1 MQHERA
7 STQPI
12 HDASSPRTQVPSVK
26 VCLVNDNANTRN
38 WGAQATSIALCKLL
52 HNAGGNVERTLP
64 ASRLDEKQSKDYPA
78 IAYLGGHCD
87 RWLSTWPMSRRLN
100 SAFFNRLAQQ
110 LPDVVPAS
118 WEDFDRQ
125 ALRVMQHKALGDI
138 REALG
143 SSDLVVINGE
153 GCIYG
158 NIRHSRML
166 FFIAYLAK
174 HYLGRGTV
182 MVNHSADLR
191 HPNLNR
197 IARHV
202 YPLLD
207 EVVFRETDSALA
219 CSEFCSSTT
228 GADAAYLYVPASV
241 ESWSSR
247 VEEFEPSRPYV
258 CVGGSSSYL
267 RRGETQVKPVAG
279 YVELCRRLL
288 AECDQVVLVAASWQD
303 EHIFQAVKNELGLPL
318 IGMSSP
324 FQQAIDVIGNAGVYI
339 GGRWHSAIFA
349 HAGGTPVVALGAY
362 TPKMQ
367 AFLHDSGQPGTP
379 FDPFEL
385 ATQAPQIAARV
396 RDCLEQGDRLR
407 AVLSDGAR
415 ECARRAWLN
424 VNCVE
429 KMAISRSTPGPEFP

>member
-1 MQHERA
+1 M
-7 STQPI
+7 
-12 HDASSPRTQVPSVK
+12 
-26 VCLVNDNANTRN
+26 NDNSDTRN
-38 WGAQATSIALCKLL
+38 WGAQATSMALCELV
-52 HNAGGNVERTLP
+52 HSAGGNVERTLS
-64 ASRLDEKQSKDYPA
+64 ASRLDEKQGKDYPA
-78 IAYLGGHCD
+78 IAYLAGYFD
-87 RWLSTWPMSRRLN
+87 RRLPAWSMPRRLN
-100 SAFFNRLAQQ
+100 HAIFNRLARQ
-110 LPDVVPAS
+110 LPDVVPDS

-125 ALRVMQHKALGDI
+125 ALRVLQHKTLGDI
-138 REALG
+138 REALEN
-143 SSDLVVINGE
+143 SDLVVINGE

-174 HYLGRGTV
+174 RYLGRETV

-191 HPNLNR
+191 HPTLNR

-219 CSEFCSSTT
+219 CSGFCSSTI
-228 GADAAYLYVPASV
+228 GADAAYLYTPAPV
-241 ESWSSR
+241 ENWSLR
-247 VEEFEPSRPYV
+247 MDGFDPGRPYV

-267 RRGETQVKPVAG
+267 RRGDEQVKPVAG
-279 YVELCRRLL
+279 YVELCRHLQ

-303 EHIFQAVKNELGLPL
+303 ERIFQAVKNELGIPL
-318 IGMSSP
+318 IGVSSP
-324 FQQAIDVIGNAGVYI
+324 FRQAIDVIGNARVYI

-385 ATQAPQIAARV
+385 ATQAPKIAAGV

-415 ECARRAWLN
+415 ECARRARLN

-429 KMAISRSTPGPEFP
+429 KMVVSRSTPGPEFS